1 MLNHSPPSLTSAR
14 YFGYQVLPVPN
25 LGRMRFHSTLVVAMG
40 ATMLGR
46 VFGEPLRMQLQYKPR
61 DVAPG
66 SAQVASDGSHF
77 QTLAAGLEG
86 QVSPNILSQHSLC

>member
-1 MLNHSPPSLTSAR
+1 
-14 YFGYQVLPVPN
+14 
-25 LGRMRFHSTLVVAMG
+25 MRFHSTLVVAMG

-86 QVSPNILSQHSLC
+86 QVSPTILSQHSLHGCSHDSLEAHLIRVD